1 VKAASYTGELR
12 MLFAVVAVAAA
23 PLVVSA
29 FASPS
34 APAPVAK
41 PVAPI
46 VLVQPV
52 VIQMATPRTMPSGAP
67 ACGNV
72 AARVAYRRPR

>member
-1 VKAASYTGELR
+1 MKAATYTGELR
-12 MLFAVVAVAAA
+12 MLFAVVAIAAA

-29 FASPS
+29 FASSSPP
-34 APAPVAK
+34 PARK

-46 VLVQPV
+46 VLIQPM
-52 VIQMATPRTMPSGAP
+52 VIQMATPRTMRSGAP

-72 AARVAYRRPR
+72 TSRVPYQGPQ